1 VRPGVRRV
9 VSFLIIS
16 LVKRG
21 EIRREILFEL
31 SDVARAMRTH
41 FDQRARQ
48 HGMTRA
54 QWAVLSRLQRQ
65 EGATQAE
72 LAEILEMQPIS
83 LGRLVDR
90 LCAQGYVERRAHAR
104 DRRVNLLHLTASG
117 RDLLERL
124 APLGREIAGEI
135 LDGISDAEAL
145 ELLHKLLVMKRNIKS
160 ASAKHAALNNGQG
173 SDKGGGRNAEAR

>member
-1 VRPGVRRV
+1 MKVRD
-9 VSFLIIS
+9 
-16 LVKRG
+16 
-21 EIRREILFEL
+21 IRREILFEL
-31 SDVARAMRTH
+31 SDAARAMRTH

-72 LAEILEMQPIS
+72 LADILEMQPIS

-90 LCAQGYVERRAHAR
+90 LCAQDLVERRAHAR
-104 DRRVNLLHLTASG
+104 DRRVNLLHLTDRG

-135 LDGISDAEAL
+135 LEGLSDAQTL
-145 ELLHKLLVMKRNIKS
+145 DLLHKLLLLKRNIKS
-160 ASAKHAALNNGQG
+160 ASAKHAALGNGQ
-173 SDKGGGRNAEAR
+173 DIAEGGRDAEAR